1 MARILIVDD
10 EKEFVFLVKFL
21 LEKAGHAVS
30 TAANGEEALAA
41 LGVEPSDPQAALPE
55 LVLLDVMMPIVDG
68 YTVSV
73 KLRENERTAKLPIL
87 VVTAHGDTR
96 HLFEGAPNVAG
107 YLQKPFEPKDLRSRI
122 QAILQ
127 PVPPR

>member
-21 LEKAGHAVS
+21 LEKAGHAIS

-41 LGVEPSDPQAALPE
+41 LGVEPPDPQAALPE

-73 KLRENERTAKLPIL
+73 KMRENERTARLPIL

-96 HLFEGAPNVAG
+96 HLFEGASNVAG

-122 QAILQ
+122 QNILQ
-127 PVPPR
+127 PASPR